1 MPSPFS
7 FESYALTYY
16 IHFYSPLTRVT
27 AITDKRTHETHFN
40 FVPPKLTRS
49 MNSVYWQPAESP
61 PVPRFTVTSGW
72 NCFLPYLSG
81 SDSSRATALHL
92 PAQVRCSPTA
102 AAPPHCAQALHTQ
115 AMESKV
121 DRNNPVLQ
129 ILWTCAL
136 ITDCCFWS
144 YRCGQR
150 GRQLQLLH
158 LLPLVQVPHPPAEG
172 TARGLK

>member
-1 MPSPFS
+1 MDRLWRLTVVDYRQFSLEKEMASHSSILAWRIPWTEEPGGYSPWS
-7 FESYALTYY
+7 RKESDTTEWLTYRWS
-16 IHFYSPLTRVT
+16 IL
-27 AITDKRTHETHFN
+27 
-40 FVPPKLTRS
+40 L
-49 MNSVYWQPAESP
+49 
-61 PVPRFTVTSGW
+61 G
-72 NCFLPYLSG
+72 
-81 SDSSRATALHL
+81 SRATALHL
-92 PAQVRCSPTA
+92 PAQVICSPTA

-115 AMESKV
+115 AMEAKV

-129 ILWTCAL
+129 ILGTCAL